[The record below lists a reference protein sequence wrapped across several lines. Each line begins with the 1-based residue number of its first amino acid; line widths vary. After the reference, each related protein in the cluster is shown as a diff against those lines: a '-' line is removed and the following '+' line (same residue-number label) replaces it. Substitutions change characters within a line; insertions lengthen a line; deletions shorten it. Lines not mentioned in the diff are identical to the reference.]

1 MLIHIVV
8 WKYRD
13 EIDTEAREEHV
24 ASLKALDG
32 IVPGMVRFEVGTD
45 VLHLE
50 RSYDTGLAAAF
61 KDRDALDAYTDH
73 QDHVKVAR
81 MGKDISA
88 HVASVDFFV

>member
-13 EIDTEAREEHV
+13 RIDTETREEHV
-24 ASLKALDG
+24 AALKALDG
-32 IVPGMVRFEVGTD
+32 VVPGIVRFEVGSD

-61 KDRDALDAYTDH
+61 DDRAALDAYTDH
-73 QDHVKVAR
+73 PEHVRVAQ
-81 MGKDISA
+81 MGKGISA
-88 HVASVDFFV
+88 HVASVDFLV